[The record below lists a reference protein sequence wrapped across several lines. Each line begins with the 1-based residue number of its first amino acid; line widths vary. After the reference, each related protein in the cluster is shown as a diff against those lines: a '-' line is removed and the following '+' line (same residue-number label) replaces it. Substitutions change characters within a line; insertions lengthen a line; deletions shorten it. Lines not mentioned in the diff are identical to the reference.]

1 MKENF
6 GSLKQLTVNYVQKG
20 LEIKVSKKD
29 LAQNYNHI
37 MNILAGILKDV
48 SNKSFEQLK

>member
-1 MKENF
+1 MKEKF

-29 LAQNYNHI
+29 LA
-37 MNILAGILKDV
+37 
-48 SNKSFEQLK
+48 